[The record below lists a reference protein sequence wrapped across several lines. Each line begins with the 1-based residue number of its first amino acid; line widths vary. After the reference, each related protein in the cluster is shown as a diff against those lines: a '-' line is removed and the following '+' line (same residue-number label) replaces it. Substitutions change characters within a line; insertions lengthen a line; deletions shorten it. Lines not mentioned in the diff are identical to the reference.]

1 MARLNL
7 IQTGGS
13 GSGGGTPPGSPIGS
27 VLGNNSGVFGGMP
40 GSLIDFVNGTLI
52 IAPPD
57 GGSSVVAAV
66 SITGDDQGN
75 DILVLNS
82 NGGTPAITIDTSGDI
97 SLADTLSIQ
106 TGLGGGI
113 ILVGGVLDLGSVA
126 HPTELRDIN
135 ASPGSPTYL
144 LSSTGTGVEWF
155 PAPTLAATTVRTAQA
170 YFGAYNATTGAFTF
184 YQPVAADLSDT
195 ATSGNVLRGNGTS
208 FVSAQPSPSDLSVG
222 ALTTGITAA
231 TNAIASDASTQVATD
246 AFVQLAL
253 DLSMA
258 TAPINLGGL
267 GPATLSFSCL
277 GTGAKVNY
285 IASGGAVTAI
295 TIWIPFVGSGYLAGD
310 LVIVAGGNYDALL
323 LITAVA
329 GGGYPT
335 ADSIL
340 YGGTGYTSGTS
351 NAILPN

>member
-7 IQTGGS
+7 IQTGG
-13 GSGGGTPPGSPIGS
+13 GGGTS
-27 VLGNNSGVFGGMP
+27 
-40 GSLIDFVNGTLI
+40 GTLPLT
-52 IAPPD
+52 IAE
-57 GGSSVVAAV
+57 VAHNWLD
-66 SITGDDQGN
+66 SY
-75 DILVLNS
+75 NS
-82 NGGTPAITIDTSGDI
+82 T
-97 SLADTLSIQ
+97 
-106 TGLGGGI
+106 TGL
-113 ILVGGVLDLGSVA
+113 
-126 HPTELRDIN
+126 
-135 ASPGSPTYL
+135 
-144 LSSTGTGVEWF
+144 
-155 PAPTLAATTVRTAQA
+155 
-170 YFGAYNATTGAFTF
+170 FT
-184 YQPVAADLSDT
+184 QS
-195 ATSGNVLRGNGTS
+195 
-208 FVSAQPSPSDLSVG
+208 QPSPSDLSVG

-285 IASGGAVTAI
+285 TASGGAVTAI

-351 NAILPN
+351 NANLPNTSLPFTFLLSGALAGNITLLMTAGTYLTQSNQWIFCNNTTGAYTVTVAESNSTNTGAAGGRSVILPQGTNNSRSLFLQGDGKLNVDLAGVVNYADLLGTPS